1 LLLESFVTPP
11 VIVAAKSGKAQE
23 LASLLDSGQ
32 NVNLKDDNGNSV
44 VFHAAENGHIECVAI
59 CIERQADVMAANAV
73 RHLKWG
79 EIKILPGSRRNVCL
93 FLPSPAGLPF
103 MLRSVAT
110 PRSTK
115 DVQECFLR

>member
-1 LLLESFVTPP
+1 
-11 VIVAAKSGKAQE
+11 VAAKSGKAQE

-79 EIKILPGSRRNVCL
+79 GDQNIAGQSKKCL
-93 FLPSPAGLPF
+93 
-103 MLRSVAT
+103 SV
-110 PRSTK
+110 SS
-115 DVQECFLR
+115 